1 MGQNPFRWAEVHD
14 GIHEAIV
21 DGWPYPIYYRLEDEA
36 VSVFSIFNTNRD
48 PQEWMGRI

>member
-48 PQEWMGRI
+48 PQECMGRI